1 MTTEDEI
8 DVGNDVER
16 NHYRSTEAGRSISAS
31 VLEAVAAAS
40 GRSLVTDDADDHTE
54 ALEPLYSTIDPDALD
69 ALLASKATDEHP
81 PVRVEFTYCGY
92 RVTADSTGLV
102 TVDELSVL

>member
-1 MTTEDEI
+1 MTSNDEI
-8 DVGNDVER
+8 DVGNDVEGTL
-16 NHYRSTEAGRSISAS
+16 YRSTEAGRSLSAS
-31 VLEAVAAAS
+31 VVQAVAAAS
-40 GRSLVTDDADDHTE
+40 GRSLATDGADDRTE

-69 ALLASKATDEHP
+69 ALLASKADDEHP

-102 TVDELSVL
+102 TVEEV